1 MESLFRSPQDWV
13 RAADEASLS
22 LPQTAPIAADPVLR
36 ESMLRASRDNMLVWA
51 TANLQAPGQPVPP
64 NLSTLQL
71 DLARDLVRRGL
82 DSAALNAFRSGQN
95 AAWQRWM
102 SLCFEM
108 TADTDELRELL
119 AVSAT
124 SIATFV
130 DETIAALSVR
140 MDAERDQLTSGP
152 QAERRDMIAL
162 LLQGAPVSHGRAEA
176 VLRHR
181 LDGPH
186 TAAVVWADT
195 PASDLARLEQVAE
208 ASMRAAGTRQRLTV
222 AANAATLWVWLPV
235 AIPPAREQLEPVLRQ
250 NPEVRVAIG
259 TPARGAEGFRRSHRE
274 AVEASRLIARVAA
287 PASLVTF
294 EEVELVTLVEQDP
307 LKAREFTRR
316 VLGDLAQA
324 PVELHE
330 TVRTYLRLL
339 GNTSATAK
347 QLFTHRNTVIRRL
360 TRADHL
366 LPRPLH
372 EDPLRIAAALEVLRW
387 NPAPAEPGRGDGS
400 GVP

>member
-1 MESLFRSPQDWV
+1 MESLFRSPQEWV

-36 ESMLRASRDNMLVWA
+36 ESMLRASRDNMLAWV

-108 TADTDELRELL
+108 TTDTDELRELL

-152 QAERRDMIAL
+152 QAERRGSRFSSRARRCRTD
-162 LLQGAPVSHGRAEA
+162 GR
-176 VLRHR
+176 
-181 LDGPH
+181 
-186 TAAVVWADT
+186 
-195 PASDLARLEQVAE
+195 
-208 ASMRAAGTRQRLTV
+208 
-222 AANAATLWVWLPV
+222 
-235 AIPPAREQLEPVLRQ
+235 
-250 NPEVRVAIG
+250 
-259 TPARGAEGFRRSHRE
+259 RRC
-274 AVEASRLIARVAA
+274 
-287 PASLVTF
+287 
-294 EEVELVTLVEQDP
+294 
-307 LKAREFTRR
+307 
-316 VLGDLAQA
+316 
-324 PVELHE
+324 
-330 TVRTYLRLL
+330 
-339 GNTSATAK
+339 SATASTGPT
-347 QLFTHRNTVIRRL
+347 QPRWRGRTRPHRIW
-360 TRADHL
+360 RAWSRWPKHRCG
-366 LPRPLH
+366 RP
-372 EDPLRIAAALEVLRW
+372 AL
-387 NPAPAEPGRGDGS
+387 S
-400 GVP
+400 GG